1 MTTVPS
7 PTIPEPTLSQTP
19 SPTKTATPTIAQATL
34 TPLPTLEGEDLRIA
48 VAELLANPMN
58 CDVPC
63 WWGAVPGI
71 TSIAE
76 IKHTLAPY
84 NFGIYEY
91 EENGEVIHLRYDI
104 ENNEEHGGFEAN
116 IVYNFSSTILVGVT
130 AYAPSI
136 SEFLS
141 QHGQPDEVWLQAI
154 GFWPPGNFLP
164 VRLKMIYFDEGM
176 AVGYVAD
183 GDIQED
189 VVIGCFANEET
200 GSFRLISPDSAT
212 NYRDFS
218 PVFEMD
224 ARYRTLE
231 YATDLTTED
240 FMQRFSDP
248 TQPQCVETSTELWQ

>member
-1 MTTVPS
+1 
-7 PTIPEPTLSQTP
+7 
-19 SPTKTATPTIAQATL
+19 
-34 TPLPTLEGEDLRIA
+34 
-48 VAELLANPMN
+48 MN

-71 TSIAE
+71 TSIDE
-76 IKHTLAPY
+76 IKHALSPY
-84 NFGIYEY
+84 NFGTYEY
-91 EENGEVIHLRYDI
+91 EEGGEVVHLRLDI
-104 ENNEEHGGFEAN
+104 ENNEEQGGFEAR

-136 SEFLS
+136 SEFLAK
-141 QHGQPDEVWLQAI
+141 HGQPDEVWLQAI
-154 GFWPPGNFLP
+154 GFWPPGRFLP